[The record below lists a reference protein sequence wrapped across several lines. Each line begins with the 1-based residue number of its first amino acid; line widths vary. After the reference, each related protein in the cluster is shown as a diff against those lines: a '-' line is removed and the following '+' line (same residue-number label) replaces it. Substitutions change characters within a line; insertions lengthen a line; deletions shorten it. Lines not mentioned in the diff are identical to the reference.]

1 MFKKN
6 IKPILMAGAL
16 ALATTVSPV
25 FAVDNGNNDQARG
38 IPVTKTFTYAKGV
51 NSFSTDTFNFN
62 ISFVGAFNPITG
74 LLISGA
80 TLDVNPAINATNPE
94 IRYTFTPN
102 TTSTESIITDT
113 KSTSSINFYAN
124 NSTVPGVYKYSIS
137 EATTTD
143 TNVTYSTET
152 YTILVEVTN
161 PTQGT
166 GFVITPH
173 VYAGDVDYN
182 TNAEK
187 AGAIT
192 FANSYT
198 ENKANALKVTK
209 TVTGNYGDKQEYF
222 QFSGTITI
230 PSTAKEAVKFTPN
243 TDITSANNDTTYTV
257 EPGGTQEFTF
267 YLKSGDALEFETLPV
282 GTTYSFRETK
292 AGTDGYTT
300 TISGA
305 DSLNDKPLTINNSN
319 DNKAVTGTVTDADDD
334 KDEVLFTNTK
344 NSSPLTGVIV
354 NNMPYI
360 ALFGAS
366 GAGLV
371 VLAASKKRSKK

>member
-16 ALATTVSPV
+16 ALATAVSPV
-25 FAVDNGNNDQARG
+25 FADDNGNDDQVSG

-74 LLISGA
+74 SPINGA
-80 TLDVNPAINATNPE
+80 TLNVTPTIEDNDPE
-94 IRYTFTPN
+94 ISYTFEPKTDSQN
-102 TTSTESIITDT
+102 SIIDDT
-113 KSTSSINFYAN
+113 IATSSINFAAN
-124 NSTVPGVYKYSIS
+124 TNTVPGVYKYSIS

-143 TNVTYSTET
+143 TNVTYSDAT

-173 VYAGDVDYN
+173 VYAGDVAYN

-230 PSTAKEAVKFTPN
+230 PSTAKSAFEFTPN
-243 TDITSANNDTTYTV
+243 TDITATDNDTTYTIQ
-257 EPGGTQEFTF
+257 PGGSQTFTF
-267 YLKSGDALEFETLPV
+267 YLKSGETFNFGTLPV

-305 DSLNDKPLTINNSN
+305 DQVEYKDNTNVVKPSTIA
-319 DNKAVTGTVTDADDD
+319 KGTVTDADDD
-334 KDEVLFTNTK
+334 KDEVLFTNDK
-344 NSSPLTGVIV
+344 NSTPLTGVIV

-360 ALFGAS
+360 ALLGAS

>member
-25 FAVDNGNNDQARG
+25 FAVDGGNDDQASG

-51 NSFSTDTFNFN
+51 KSFSTDTFNFN

-74 LLISGA
+74 SPINGA
-80 TLDVNPAINATNPE
+80 TLNVTPTIEDNDPE
-94 IRYTFTPN
+94 ISYTFEPKTDSQN
-102 TTSTESIITDT
+102 SIIDDT
-113 KSTSSINFYAN
+113 IATSSINFAAN
-124 NSTVPGVYKYSIS
+124 TNTVPGVYKYSIS

-143 TNVTYSTET
+143 TNVTYSDAT

-173 VYAGDVDYN
+173 VYAGDVAYN

-230 PSTAKEAVKFTPN
+230 PSTAKSAFEFTPN
-243 TDITSANNDTTYTV
+243 TDITSANNDTEITIQ
-257 EPGGTQEFTF
+257 PGGTKTFSF
-267 YLKSGDALEFETLPV
+267 YLKSEETFNFGTLPV
-282 GTTYSFRETK
+282 GTTYSFKETK

-305 DSLNDKPLTINNSN
+305 DSGNKNSAAST
-319 DNKAVTGTVTDADDD
+319 DAATGTVTDADDD
-334 KDEVLFTNTK
+334 KDEVLFTNDK
-344 NSSPLTGVIV
+344 NSTPLTGVIV

-360 ALFGAS
+360 ALLGAS

>member
-25 FAVDNGNNDQARG
+25 FAVDGGNDDQASG

-51 NSFSTDTFNFN
+51 KSFSTDTFNFN

-74 LLISGA
+74 SPINGA
-80 TLDVNPAINATNPE
+80 TLNVTPTIEDNDPE
-94 IRYTFTPN
+94 ISYTFEPKTDSQN
-102 TTSTESIITDT
+102 SIIDDT
-113 KSTSSINFYAN
+113 IATSSINFAAN
-124 NSTVPGVYKYSIS
+124 TNTVPGVYKYSIS

-143 TNVTYSTET
+143 TNVTYSDAT

-230 PSTAKEAVKFTPN
+230 PSTAKSAFEFTPN
-243 TDITSANNDTTYTV
+243 TDITATDNDTTYTIQ
-257 EPGGTQEFTF
+257 PGGSQTFTF
-267 YLKSGDALEFETLPV
+267 YLKSGETFNFGTLPV
-282 GTTYSFRETK
+282 GTTYSFKETK

-305 DSLNDKPLTINNSN
+305 DSGNKNSAAST
-319 DNKAVTGTVTDADDD
+319 DAATGTVTDADDD
-334 KDEVLFTNTK
+334 KDEVLFTNDK
-344 NSSPLTGVIV
+344 NSTPLTGVIV

-360 ALFGAS
+360 ALLGAS

>member
-25 FAVDNGNNDQARG
+25 FAVDGGNDDQASG

-74 LLISGA
+74 SPINGA
-80 TLDVNPAINATNPE
+80 TLNVTPTIEDNDPE
-94 IRYTFTPN
+94 ISYTFEPKTDSQN
-102 TTSTESIITDT
+102 SIIDDT
-113 KSTSSINFYAN
+113 IATSSINFAAN
-124 NSTVPGVYKYSIS
+124 TNTVPGVYKYSIS

-305 DSLNDKPLTINNSN
+305 DQVEYKDNTNVVKPSTIA
-319 DNKAVTGTVTDADDD
+319 KGTVTDADDD
-334 KDEVLFTNTK
+334 KDEVLFTNDK
-344 NSSPLTGVIV
+344 NSTPLTGVIV

-360 ALFGAS
+360 ALLGAS

>member
-6 IKPILMAGAL
+6 IKPILMASAL

-25 FAVDNGNNDQARG
+25 FAVDGGNDDQASG

-305 DSLNDKPLTINNSN
+305 DQVEYKDNTNVVKPSTIA
-319 DNKAVTGTVTDADDD
+319 KGTVTDADDD
-334 KDEVLFTNTK
+334 KDEVLFTNDK
-344 NSSPLTGVIV
+344 NSTPLTGVIV

-360 ALFGAS
+360 ALLGAS

>member
-25 FAVDNGNNDQARG
+25 FAVDGGNDDQASG

-51 NSFSTDTFNFN
+51 KSFSTDTFNFN

-74 LLISGA
+74 SPINGA
-80 TLDVNPAINATNPE
+80 TLNVTPTIEDNDPE
-94 IRYTFTPN
+94 ISYTFEPKTDSQN
-102 TTSTESIITDT
+102 SIIDDT
-113 KSTSSINFYAN
+113 IATSSINFAAN
-124 NSTVPGVYKYSIS
+124 TNTVPGVYKYSIS

-143 TNVTYSTET
+143 TNVTYSDAT

-173 VYAGDVDYN
+173 VYAGDVAYN

-222 QFSGTITI
+222 EFTGTITI
-230 PSTAKEAVKFTPN
+230 PTTAKNSYTINAN
-243 TDITSANNDTTYTV
+243 TDNDITNGNETV
-257 EPGGTQEFTF
+257 TLQKGDNPITF
-267 YLKSGDALEFETLPV
+267 YLKSEDELDFGTLPV
-282 GTTYSFRETK
+282 GTTYSFKETK
-292 AGTDGYTT
+292 AGQDGYTT
-300 TISGA
+300 TITGA
-305 DSLNDKPLTINNSN
+305 DSLNGTQLIINNSST
-319 DNKAVTGTVTDADDD
+319 NKEVTGTVTDADSNT
-334 KDEVLFTNTK
+334 DEVTFK
-344 NSSPLTGVIV
+344 NAKSGNPITGVIV

-360 ALFGAS
+360 ALLGAS

>member
-25 FAVDNGNNDQARG
+25 FAVDGGNDNQASG

-74 LLISGA
+74 SPINGA
-80 TLDVNPAINATNPE
+80 TLNVTPTIEDNDPE
-94 IRYTFTPN
+94 ISYKFTPITN
-102 TTSTESIITDT
+102 SQNSIIND
-113 KSTSSINFYAN
+113 KIETSSIIFAAN
-124 NSTVPGVYKYSIS
+124 TNTVPGVYKYSIS

-143 TNVTYSTET
+143 TNVTYSDAT

-161 PTQGT
+161 PIQGT

-173 VYAGDVDYN
+173 VYAGDEAYN
-182 TNAEK
+182 TNAKK
-187 AGAIT
+187 ANAIT

-198 ENKANALKVTK
+198 ENEANALKVTK

-222 QFSGTITI
+222 KFSGTITI

-243 TDITSANNDTTYTV
+243 TDITSANNDTEITIQ
-257 EPGGTQEFTF
+257 PGGTKTFTF
-267 YLKSGDALEFETLPV
+267 YLKSEETFNFGTLPV
-282 GTTYSFRETK
+282 GTEYSFTEVE
-292 AGTDGYTT
+292 AGQDGYTT

-305 DSLNDKPLTINNSN
+305 DKGNTEEGKKATPND
-319 DNKAVTGTVTDADDD
+319 AATGTVTDADGDLD
-334 KDEVLFTNTK
+334 QVTFTNYK
-344 NSSPLTGVIV
+344 NSTPLTGVIV

-360 ALFGAS
+360 ALLGAS

-371 VLAASKKRSKK
+371 VLATSKKRSKK

>member
-16 ALATTVSPV
+16 ALATAVSPV
-25 FAVDNGNNDQARG
+25 FAVDGGNDDQASG

-74 LLISGA
+74 LPISGA

-94 IRYTFTPN
+94 ISYTFTPN

-243 TDITSANNDTTYTV
+243 TDITSANNDT
-257 EPGGTQEFTF
+257 
-267 YLKSGDALEFETLPV
+267 
-282 GTTYSFRETK
+282 
-292 AGTDGYTT
+292 
-300 TISGA
+300 
-305 DSLNDKPLTINNSN
+305 
-319 DNKAVTGTVTDADDD
+319 
-334 KDEVLFTNTK
+334 
-344 NSSPLTGVIV
+344 
-354 NNMPYI
+354 
-360 ALFGAS
+360 
-366 GAGLV
+366 
-371 VLAASKKRSKK
+371 

>member
-25 FAVDNGNNDQARG
+25 FAVDGGNDNQASG

-74 LLISGA
+74 SPINGA
-80 TLDVNPAINATNPE
+80 TLNVTPTIEDNDPE
-94 IRYTFTPN
+94 ISYKFTPITN
-102 TTSTESIITDT
+102 SQNSIIND
-113 KSTSSINFYAN
+113 KIETSSIIFAAN
-124 NSTVPGVYKYSIS
+124 TNTVPGVYKYSIS

-143 TNVTYSTET
+143 TNVTYSDAT

-161 PTQGT
+161 PIQGT

-173 VYAGDVDYN
+173 VYAGDEAYN
-182 TNAEK
+182 TNAKK
-187 AGAIT
+187 ANAIT

-198 ENKANALKVTK
+198 ENEANALKVTK

-222 QFSGTITI
+222 KFSGTITI

-243 TDITSANNDTTYTV
+243 TDITSANNDTEITIQ
-257 EPGGTQEFTF
+257 PGGTKTFTF
-267 YLKSGDALEFETLPV
+267 YLKSEETFNFGTLPV
-282 GTTYSFRETK
+282 GTEYSFTEVE
-292 AGTDGYTT
+292 AGQDGYTT

-305 DSLNDKPLTINNSN
+305 DKGNTEEGKKATPND
-319 DNKAVTGTVTDADDD
+319 AATGTVTDADGDLD
-334 KDEVLFTNTK
+334 QVTFTNYK
-344 NSSPLTGVIV
+344 NSTPLTGVIV

-360 ALFGAS
+360 ALLGAS